1 MKGQSGTRTPVDVV
15 LLALGAEKLLQHLA
29 LAAFFAVDLPGIGH
43 PDLGPWFEIAPGLMA
58 GLNLIYALLFAL
70 CLAPLW
76 QARRGVLG
84 ALSLLAGADI
94 VLEFIFHGVGFITVS
109 VIVSA
114 LILVFA
120 ALAARRGRLAA

>member
-1 MKGQSGTRTPVDVV
+1 MVDVV

-29 LAAFFAVDLPGIGH
+29 LAVLFAVDLPGIGH
-43 PDLGPWFEIAPGLMA
+43 PDLGSRFDIAPGLMA

-76 QARRGVLG
+76 QARREVLG
-84 ALSLLAGADI
+84 YLSVLAGADI
-94 VLEFIFHGVGFITVS
+94 VLEFVFHGVGFITVS

-120 ALAARRGRLAA
+120 TLAAGRKRLAA